1 MLKIEVEIP
10 EYDPTSSFNPPI
22 VFGGVIE
29 TSKQDSEFVI
39 RANANGLRLL
49 AGHLLALAQDGVPAG
64 THLHYD
70 PGMTLEDGSEAFVI
84 ERTNTHS

>member
-1 MLKIEVEIP
+1 MRIEVEVP

-22 VFGGVIE
+22 VLGGVVE
-29 TSKQDSEFVI
+29 ASKQGSEFVI
-39 RANANGLRLL
+39 RANANGLKLL

-84 ERTNTHS
+84 ERTNANS